1 MGLNMIPFDLEIQQA
16 PAGSAAKRQAK
27 ATQIFEEGEL
37 VTSSKKGTQPYE
49 QTELF
54 QANITQWPVK
64 DDLASMEFP
73 IFSLSKKH
81 DTEIR
86 EYVNPSTKK
95 RIRITPSVVGA
106 ATVFDKDL
114 LLFIGSQLIEAR
126 QSGLPIA
133 RKVKVDIYRF
143 LTGTCRSPGG
153 NSYYLVVDMLRRLK
167 GTNLETN
174 IQTGGVEQVRGF
186 GLIDDYEIDRHTA
199 NGKGALEVSV
209 TISEWMYN
217 ALIHYEVLTIDR
229 RYFELGQALER
240 RLYELARKH
249 AGEKALWKCDIE
261 ILRQKTG
268 STQDLRRFRSE
279 VRSIIK
285 RDSLPDYRIALDSS
299 NKKVQRVV
307 FYTRNNK
314 ALMEELSKMPDGY
327 AWYEKLERTAPA

>member
-1 MGLNMIPFDLEIQQA
+1 MTGIYLMIVFLLSSALRGGMSVSSNDDHKPFEQADL
-16 PAGSAAKRQAK
+16 
-27 ATQIFEEGEL
+27 FH
-37 VTSSKKGTQPYE
+37 
-49 QTELF
+49 
-54 QANITQWPVK
+54 ANLMEWPVK

-86 EYVNPSTKK
+86 EYENPTTKK

-114 LLFIGSQLIEAR
+114 LLFIGSQLIEGRKMGQPLAR
-126 QSGLPIA
+126 
-133 RKVKVDIYRF
+133 RVKVDIYRF

-174 IQTGGVEQVRGF
+174 IVTGGVEQVKGF
-186 GLIDDYEIDRHTA
+186 GFIDDYDIERSTA

-209 TISEWMYN
+209 TISEWLFN
-217 ALIHYEVLTIDR
+217 ALIHFEVLTIDR

-249 AGEKALWKCDIE
+249 AGKKVFWKCDIE

-268 STQDLRRFRSE
+268 SSQDLRRFRSE
-279 VRSIIK
+279 IRSIIK
-285 RDSLPDYRIALDSS
+285 RDSLPDYRVALDTS
-299 NKKVQRVV
+299 KKVQRVV
-307 FYTRNNK
+307 FYTRNNR
-314 ALMEELSKMPDGY
+314 ALSEELISMVDGY
-327 AWYEKLERTAPA
+327 AWYEKLEKTIPV

>member
-1 MGLNMIPFDLEIQQA
+1 MTNPIKGKKPF
-16 PAGSAAKRQAK
+16 
-27 ATQIFEEGEL
+27 
-37 VTSSKKGTQPYE
+37 E
-49 QTELF
+49 QVELF
-54 QANITQWPVK
+54 QANMVEWPVK

-73 IFSLSKKH
+73 IFSLSKNH

-86 EYVNPSTKK
+86 EYENATTKK

-174 IQTGGVEQVRGF
+174 IITGGVEQVKGF
-186 GLIDDYEIDRHTA
+186 GLIDDYEIERKTS
-199 NGKGALEVSV
+199 NGKGALEVNV
-209 TISEWMYN
+209 TISEWLYN
-217 ALIHYEVLTIDR
+217 ALIQYEVLTIDQ
-229 RYFELGQALER
+229 RYFKLGQALER

-249 AGEKALWKCDIE
+249 TGEKVLWKCDIE
-261 ILRQKTG
+261 ILRQKSG

-279 VRSIIK
+279 IRSIIK
-285 RDSLPDYRIALDSS
+285 RDSLPDYRVALDKSA
-299 NKKVQRVV
+299 KIQRVV
-307 FYTRNNK
+307 FYTRSNK
-314 ALMEELSKMPDGY
+314 ALTQELQKMVDGFS
-327 AWYEKLERTAPA
+327 WFEKLEKTVPV